1 MRLSVKILLGILLL
15 QLATVSCKSKAAVVK
30 EGKAKETM
38 GADSIIAQHYLNN
51 KNFKTLYIK
60 ADAHYQDENRSQNV
74 NAEIKIKKDQSIL
87 ISIRLLGITMAKAL
101 ITPTQVKY
109 YEKLNGQYF
118 EGDYTLLGRWLG
130 TDLDFSKVQNLL
142 IGQAID
148 DLRQGNFTPAI
159 EETLYKL
166 TDNFSNGI
174 SKAYYFE
181 SGKFMVKKQI
191 IAQPSQDR
199 SVQIVYPNYSQ
210 FNQIDLPSA
219 IFIDAR
225 QPKGRVTIEVDYK
238 AVSVDEDLS
247 FPYSVPE
254 GYERIFINEP

>member
-1 MRLSVKILLGILLL
+1 MHHYLKFLLVIAVMPLVM
-15 QLATVSCKSKAAVVK
+15 VSCKSKAVVVK
-30 EGKAKETM
+30 EGKAKEILS
-38 GADSIIAQHYLNN
+38 ADSIIAQHYLNA

-60 ADAHYQDENRSQNV
+60 ADAQYQDENRSQHV
-74 NAEIKIKKDQSIL
+74 NAEIKIKKDQAIL
-87 ISIRLLGITMAKAL
+87 ISIRVLGITMAKAL
-101 ITPTQVKY
+101 ITPTEVKY
-109 YEKLNGQYF
+109 YEKPNGQYF

-142 IGQAID
+142 VGQAID
-148 DLRQGNFTPAI
+148 DLRQGNFSPSI

-166 TDNFSNGI
+166 VDNSSNGTA
-174 SKAYYFE
+174 KTYYFE
-181 SGKFMVKKQI
+181 SGKFLVKKQVI
-191 IAQPSQDR
+191 TQETQGR
-199 SVQIVYPNYSQ
+199 SVQIVYPNYSP

-219 IFIDAR
+219 IFIDA
-225 QPKGRVTIEVDYK
+225 QQAKGKVTIEVDYK

>member
-1 MRLSVKILLGILLL
+1 MALL
-15 QLATVSCKSKAAVVK
+15 QLVMVSCKSKAAVVK

-74 NAEIKIKKDQSIL
+74 NAEIKIKKDQTIL
-87 ISIRLLGITMAKAL
+87 ISIRVLGITMAKAL
-101 ITPTQVKY
+101 ITPAEVKY
-109 YEKLNGQYF
+109 YEKINGQYF
-118 EGDYTLLGRWLG
+118 EGDYSLLSRWLG
-130 TDLDFSKVQNLL
+130 TDLDFSKMQNLL

-148 DLRQGNFTPAI
+148 DLRQGSFTSSI

-166 TDNFSNGI
+166 IDNASNGT
-174 SKAYYFE
+174 SKTYYFE
-181 SGKFMVKKQI
+181 SGKSMVKKQI
-191 IAQPSQDR
+191 ISQETQGR

-210 FNQIDLPSA
+210 FNPIDLPTA
-219 IFIDAR
+219 IFIDAQ
-225 QPKGRVTIEVDYK
+225 QPKGKVTIEVDYK